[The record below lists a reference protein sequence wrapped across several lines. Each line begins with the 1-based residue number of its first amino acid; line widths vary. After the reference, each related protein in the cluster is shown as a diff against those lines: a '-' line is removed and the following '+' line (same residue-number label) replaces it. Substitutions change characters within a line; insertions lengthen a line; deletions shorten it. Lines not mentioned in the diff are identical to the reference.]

1 MKISATFLACKKI
14 VPAIKKLSL
23 TDTDYIHVDVID
35 NKFVKGKKIPLR
47 KLKKMYSYTSKR
59 LDVHLMVKRPKRYIK
74 KFATMNTEFI
84 TFHVELGKKIE
95 KYIDYIQSYGLKA
108 GLAISPDTDISLLEP
123 YMDKINLILIL
134 GVQPGYGGQAFIEKT
149 IEKIEKVKKLIAEKN
164 PNILLSVDGGIN
176 DEVFMRLPEVDILT
190 VGSYITSNKDYQ
202 ERITK
207 LKALNQKKR
216 ESVE

>member
-1 MKISATFLACKKI
+1 MKISATFLACKRI

-47 KLKKMYSYTSKR
+47 KLKKIYKYTSKR

-84 TFHVELGKKIE
+84 TLHVELEKKLE
-95 KYIDYIQSYGLKA
+95 KYIEYIQSYGLKA
-108 GLAISPDTDISLLEP
+108 GLAISPDTDISKLEP
-123 YMDKINLILIL
+123 YIDKISLVLVL

-149 IEKIEKVKKLIAEKN
+149 IERVQEVKKLIEEKK
-164 PNILLSVDGGIN
+164 PSVLISVDGGIN
-176 DEVFMRLPEVDILT
+176 EEVFMKLPEVDILT
-190 VGSYITSNKDYQ
+190 VGSYITSNKNYQ
-202 ERITK
+202 EQITK
-207 LKALNQKKR
+207 LRNLKQKEKDST
-216 ESVE
+216 E